1 MRIIYPNKNGYVAE
15 IRTSNL
21 VTSAYGNNYL
31 DIAFTQESKIP
42 SKVTLEL
49 EGTNMAFTLPVRY
62 SQLATEQLDGALFS
76 LAWFR
81 HYAPKN
87 GTKNI
92 ELSVYADDV
101 LLITISYK
109 LTSGREEVELP
120 VRVFEYDGFR
130 YKEGDYFRVCPTE
143 RTKHWSSVELLCKQ
157 DTDNYLLVYAGNG
170 HVETEYNDN
179 GIISVE
185 HIASGAFQDLFRVI
199 LVDYNEGVDGVA
211 FEMPIK
217 ENYCADIE
225 LRITNRHGLRG
236 CIGGKIIDAS
246 EGGDDVK
253 SNFDRVTQYNGIHRH
268 EKIGQKIQKEVFF
281 DCAGDA
287 DLLGL
292 LRDAC
297 VYGVCEWY
305 DERTSQ
311 WLPCEVADNSLDT
324 DPFKEQSITLI
335 LQQL

>member
-1 MRIIYPNKNGYVAE
+1 MRTIYPNKNGYVAE

-21 VTSAYGNNYL
+21 VTSAYGNNVL
-31 DIAFTQESKIP
+31 DIAFTQASKIP

-49 EGTNMAFTLPVRY
+49 EGTNMAFTLPVRF
-62 SQLATEQLDGALFS
+62 SQLATEQLDGVMFS

-81 HYAPKN
+81 HYAPQN
-87 GTKNI
+87 GTKAI
-92 ELSVYADDV
+92 ELSVYADNS
-101 LLITISYK
+101 LLTTINYQ

-120 VRVFEYDGFR
+120 VRIFEFDGFR
-130 YKEGDYFRVCPTE
+130 YKEGEYFRVAPTE
-143 RTKHWSSVELLCKQ
+143 RTKHWSNVEMLCTQ

-185 HIASGAFQDLFRVI
+185 YIKNGAFQNIFRVI

-211 FEMPIK
+211 FQMPIK

-236 CIGGKIIDAS
+236 VIGGKIIDAS

-253 SNFDRVTQYNGIHRH
+253 SNFEKVTPYNGIYRH

-297 VYGVCEWY
+297 VYGVVEWY

-324 DPFKEQSITLI
+324 DPFKEQSITFI

>member
-1 MRIIYPNKNGYVAE
+1 MRTIYPNKNGYIAE

-21 VTSAYGNNYL
+21 VCSAYGNNYL
-31 DIAFTQESKIP
+31 DIAFTQESATP
-42 SKVTLEL
+42 SKVTLKYS
-49 EGTNMAFTLPVRY
+49 NISFTLPVRY
-62 SQLATEQLDGALFS
+62 SQLSTEQLDGVLFS

-87 GTKNI
+87 GTKAI
-92 ELSVYADDV
+92 ELSVYADDT
-101 LLITISYK
+101 LLTTINYQ
-109 LTSGREEVELP
+109 LTAGREEVELP
-120 VRVFEYDGFR
+120 VRIFEFDGFR
-130 YKEGDYFRVCPTE
+130 YKEGDYFRVAPTE
-143 RTKHWSSVELLCKQ
+143 RTKHWSSVELLCTQ
-157 DTDNYLLVYAGNG
+157 DTDNYLLVYVGNG
-170 HVETEYNDN
+170 HTETEYNDN
-179 GIISVE
+179 GIIEVS
-185 HIASGAFQDLFRVI
+185 HIASDAFQDLFRVI

-211 FEMPIK
+211 FQMPIK
-217 ENYCADIE
+217 ENFCADIE

-253 SNFDRVTQYNGIHRH
+253 SNFDRVTQYNGIHH
-268 EKIGQKIQKEVFF
+268 HNKIGQKIQKEVFF

-324 DPFKEQSITLI
+324 DPYKEQSITLI